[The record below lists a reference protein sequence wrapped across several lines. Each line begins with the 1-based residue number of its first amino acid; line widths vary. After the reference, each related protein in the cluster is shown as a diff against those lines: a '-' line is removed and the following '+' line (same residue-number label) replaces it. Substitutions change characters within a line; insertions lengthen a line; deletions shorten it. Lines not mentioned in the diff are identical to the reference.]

1 VTQTQP
7 AGGTTQVQFRVT
19 GMDCAE
25 EVGALRRVLEPLDGV
40 TELGFDILAQ
50 RLSVRFDP
58 ARLDVATLREAVR
71 GVGLR
76 ALPWSRAGAA
86 RPEGPGPRDLLVLCG
101 SALLAAALV
110 THAAAAGGLVQ
121 ALGGSPSPPVTRW
134 LYGLSVALG
143 LLPLLPRALAALR
156 SLRPD
161 MNLLMLVAIAG
172 ALLLGDW
179 MEAATVATLFA
190 LSLQLEAWSVGRAR
204 RAVEALLDVSPSH
217 AELLDETAA
226 SETSGETAGAVET
239 PTTARRVPAAE
250 VAVGSLLLVRPGA
263 RVPLDGRIVGGAS
276 ELDESPLTG
285 EPRPVLRQGGDEVWA
300 GTINGSG
307 ALTVRTTRAADDTT
321 LARVIR
327 MVESAQGRRGPS
339 ERFVE
344 RFARV
349 YTPVVMGLAALVCL
363 VPPLLTGRAF
373 GAAFYDALVLLV
385 IACPCALVI
394 STPVSVVCALATAAR
409 QGVLIKGG
417 RFVEEPARMACLAF
431 DKTGTLTAGRP
442 VVESVVPFDHH
453 DEHDLLCTAAAIEA
467 QTSHPVGTAILARAH
482 AAGCP
487 HRTASDVR
495 HLPGRGAQA
504 RVDGR
509 DWWLGSHRLLEERG
523 QETPAVHAHIERLEA
538 DGRTVVILGNERH
551 VCGLFV
557 LVDAERPAAAR
568 AVADLHGLGLSP
580 LVMLTGDHAR
590 AAAELAG
597 RLGLDEVR
605 AGLLPADKLAAVE
618 ELLARHGHVAMV
630 GEGVND
636 APAMARASLGIAM
649 GAVGTDAAIE
659 SADIVIMSD
668 DLSRLPWLVRHSR
681 RTVAIIRQNIVAA
694 LGIKAAFIVLAAAGH
709 ATLWAAIAAD
719 MGVSLAVVANALRL
733 LAARE
738 RPDRRG
744 LSASAPRDAAS
755 AAGSDP
761 R

>member
-1 VTQTQP
+1 
-7 AGGTTQVQFRVT
+7 
-19 GMDCAE
+19 
-25 EVGALRRVLEPLDGV
+25 
-40 TELGFDILAQ
+40 
-50 RLSVRFDP
+50 
-58 ARLDVATLREAVR
+58 
-71 GVGLR
+71 
-76 ALPWSRAGAA
+76 
-86 RPEGPGPRDLLVLCG
+86 
-101 SALLAAALV
+101 
-110 THAAAAGGLVQ
+110 
-121 ALGGSPSPPVTRW
+121 
-134 LYGLSVALG
+134 
-143 LLPLLPRALAALR
+143 
-156 SLRPD
+156 
-161 MNLLMLVAIAG
+161 
-172 ALLLGDW
+172 
-179 MEAATVATLFA
+179 
-190 LSLQLEAWSVGRAR
+190 
-204 RAVEALLDVSPSH
+204 
-217 AELLDETAA
+217 
-226 SETSGETAGAVET
+226 
-239 PTTARRVPAAE
+239 
-250 VAVGSLLLVRPGA
+250 
-263 RVPLDGRIVGGAS
+263 
-276 ELDESPLTG
+276 
-285 EPRPVLRQGGDEVWA
+285 
-300 GTINGSG
+300 
-307 ALTVRTTRAADDTT
+307 
-321 LARVIR
+321 
-327 MVESAQGRRGPS
+327 
-339 ERFVE
+339 
-344 RFARV
+344 
-349 YTPVVMGLAALVCL
+349 
-363 VPPLLTGRAF
+363 
-373 GAAFYDALVLLV
+373 
-385 IACPCALVI
+385 
-394 STPVSVVCALATAAR
+394 
-409 QGVLIKGG
+409 
-417 RFVEEPARMACLAF
+417 
-431 DKTGTLTAGRP
+431 
-442 VVESVVPFDHH
+442 
-453 DEHDLLCTAAAIEA
+453 
-467 QTSHPVGTAILARAH
+467 
-482 AAGCP
+482 
-487 HRTASDVR
+487 
-495 HLPGRGAQA
+495 
-504 RVDGR
+504 
-509 DWWLGSHRLLEERG
+509 
-523 QETPAVHAHIERLEA
+523 VHAHIERLEA